1 MDTPILEV
9 ANVTKCYG
17 KKKALDGLSFSL
29 GQGKIMGL
37 LGPNG
42 SGKTTLLKLIA
53 GLLRPNEGAI
63 LVCGNPI
70 GTESK
75 ARVSYLHDTN
85 PCFSWMRAI
94 DAIDYYADFFPDFDR
109 GRATEMLAFMELQP
123 DMKVRQMSKGMVE
136 KLNLTLT
143 FSRQAR
149 LFLLDEPLGGID
161 PLARQ
166 RIVATIIKAFRPDAA
181 LLISTHLLN
190 DLENMFNEVLFIREG
205 KMLLAGNAEELRQQ
219 HGMSMEQLYLQL
231 YGGTGEN
238 S

>member
-9 ANVTKCYG
+9 ANVTKRYG

-29 GQGKIMGL
+29 SQGKIMGL

-53 GLLRPNEGAI
+53 GLLRPNEGTI
-63 LVCGNPI
+63 LVCGHPI

-94 DAIDYYADFFPDFDR
+94 DAIDYYADFFADFDR
-109 GRATEMLAFMELQP
+109 AKATEMLTFMELQP

-166 RIVATIIKAFRPDAA
+166 RIVSTIIKAFRPDAA

-190 DLENMFNEVLFIREG
+190 DLENMFHDVMFIREG
-205 KMLLAGNAEELRQQ
+205 KLLLIGQAEELRQR
-219 HGMSMEQLYLQL
+219 HGMNIEQLYLHL
-231 YGGTGEN
+231 YGGVGEN
-238 S
+238 Q